1 MNKYPVLS
9 GVSVLARIVG
19 WVLLIISGIMCLI
32 GFVQTI
38 GSIPSAANNP
48 YRSNPLDLYQG
59 VSLLVGGGSM
69 LVLSLILILVGE
81 IISVLA
87 RIFGWVLLIIS
98 GIMCLIW
105 LVQTIGSIP
114 SAANNPYRSNP
125 LDLYQGV
132 SLLVGGGSMLVLS
145 LILILV
151 GEIIKVFTDMEHGI
165 SNTVKLLGQLKGASL
180 SGTVAE
186 TSSFPTTPPIPIM
199 SSEEQEIIFLAE
211 KAGFSVRI
219 DGTRTIFERHG
230 VQSYR
235 HDLAGLQEFRRKHN
249 L

>member
-9 GVSVLARIVG
+9 GISVLARIVG

-32 GFVQTI
+32 GLIQTI
-38 GSIPSAANNP
+38 GSIA
-48 YRSNPLDLYQG
+48 
-59 VSLLVGGGSM
+59 
-69 LVLSLILILVGE
+69 
-81 IISVLA
+81 
-87 RIFGWVLLIIS
+87 
-98 GIMCLIW
+98 
-105 LVQTIGSIP
+105 

-186 TSSFPTTPPIPIM
+186 ISSFPTTPLIPKT

-235 HDLAGLQEFRRKHN
+235 HDLVGLQEFRRKHN